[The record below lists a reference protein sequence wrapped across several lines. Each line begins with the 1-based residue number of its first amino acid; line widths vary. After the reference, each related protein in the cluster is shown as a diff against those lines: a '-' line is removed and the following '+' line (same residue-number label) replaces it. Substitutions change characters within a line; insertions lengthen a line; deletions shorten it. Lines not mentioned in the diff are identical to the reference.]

1 MPKLMVLSAT
11 PIHPGLGPALEDL
24 AQCASRF
31 SINLDKRVELHN
43 PFVGGTLHP
52 ERTRVAVKVVCG
64 GPPFDR
70 KTVKEIVREVHT
82 WSKLHHSDVLP
93 LLGITTKFQ
102 CTISIVSA
110 WIDKGNAHSYIQD
123 ETIDPRPL
131 IDGIARGLQYLH
143 TYETGGS
150 IFHGDLKGG
159 NVLISPEGHPL
170 LTDFG
175 FSYGVDSSL
184 KLSVS
189 TPHGGS
195 LNWMAVEKMDTGKVT
210 AEGDVWAFGI
220 TALELFTRKI
230 PFHGCWGNIAV
241 MTRIVRGPLNRPSAD
256 DTLFRLADDHGER
269 LMEKGMEDFLRMKRE
284 VFGNVPT
291 IFVFTKYDKLLDYIE
306 GTSDDVPI
314 NVEQQAED
322 YLKRQRN
329 RVSAAFRPIK
339 LPYDAGLVFVNWVYN
354 TYQRLPVV
362 QQIFMAYIVDLAHV
376 LKTLFTFTAGT
387 NEKRLTRRPIKASFN
402 TYNSSQFRRYVHI
415 EVKVISNAGNRD
427 VVLEKIE
434 SLVRADNGL
443 TPSLPRVTNVEFDED
458 EAWHTSFDGT

>member
-1 MPKLMVLSAT
+1 
-11 PIHPGLGPALEDL
+11 
-24 AQCASRF
+24 
-31 SINLDKRVELHN
+31 
-43 PFVGGTLHP
+43 
-52 ERTRVAVKVVCG
+52 
-64 GPPFDR
+64 
-70 KTVKEIVREVHT
+70 
-82 WSKLHHSDVLP
+82 
-93 LLGITTKFQ
+93 
-102 CTISIVSA
+102 
-110 WIDKGNAHSYIQD
+110 
-123 ETIDPRPL
+123 
-131 IDGIARGLQYLH
+131 
-143 TYETGGS
+143 
-150 IFHGDLKGG
+150 
-159 NVLISPEGHPL
+159 
-170 LTDFG
+170 
-175 FSYGVDSSL
+175 
-184 KLSVS
+184 
-189 TPHGGS
+189 
-195 LNWMAVEKMDTGKVT
+195 
-210 AEGDVWAFGI
+210 
-220 TALELFTRKI
+220 
-230 PFHGCWGNIAV
+230 
-241 MTRIVRGPLNRPSAD
+241 
-256 DTLFRLADDHGER
+256 
-269 LMEKGMEDFLRMKRE
+269 MKRE

-306 GTSDDVPI
+306 GTSVDVPI

-322 YLKRQRN
+322 YLKRYCIGPIQQLTKEHNIPPIAVTMRRGFQLMHERLIEFTFQEVSECFTAQLDESSPVPVVTTIAQRMVPSLKIEGPIQVGRRRYRRALASNPNFRGYTIWDCLGVIHTDIVSVWNFHDPSGGCRRPNCIPPTPSANFAFVQDQQRN